1 MARGRLIGALVVVA
15 ALAVG
20 VSQFRRA
27 TLKGQIVL
35 PDGEVRDI
43 AVRVIPEKDVK
54 PYLDGKAT
62 AARVA
67 LGERTTAVELARR
80 EVDGA
85 VRAHQLSPGG
95 KAAASSGAGV
105 ASAGN
110 TDPVSRGPAFSYD
123 PAKYTKAEALALARA
138 RDDEVSRKRSAKAAG
153 QFDAGNQRLVD
164 AIAAARTRYE
174 EANARLLAWET
185 ETLADLPKKGS
196 VVYTNGKGDFTATVP
211 RGDRVAVFASGK
223 VTIDGRS
230 QPRAWGLWV
239 DADAAE
245 KPLTLDT
252 KNLLLEQPRDSVLK

>member
-1 MARGRLIGALVVVA
+1 MARGRLVGTLVMVA
-15 ALAVG
+15 ALAVAA
-20 VSQFRRA
+20 SQCRRA
-27 TLKGQIVL
+27 TLKGQIEL

-67 LGERTTAVELARR
+67 LDERTKAVELARR

-95 KAAASSGAGV
+95 KAAASNPAGV
-105 ASAGN
+105 AIPGN
-110 TDPVSRGPAFSYD
+110 TDPVSRGPAFYYD
-123 PAKYTKAEALALARA
+123 PTKYTKAEALTLARA
-138 RDDEVSRKRSAKAAG
+138 RDDEASRKRSAKAAG
-153 QFDAGNQRLVD
+153 QFDADNQRLVD
-164 AIAAARTRYE
+164 AIAGARTRYE
-174 EANARLLAWET
+174 EAHARLLAWET

-196 VVYTNGKGDFTATVP
+196 VVYTNGRGNFTARVP

-230 QPRAWGLWV
+230 QPRVWGLWV
-239 DADAAE
+239 NADAVE
-245 KPLTLDT
+245 KPLTLDV

>member
-1 MARGRLIGALVVVA
+1 MVA

-20 VSQFRRA
+20 VTQFRRA
-27 TLKGQIVL
+27 TLKGQIEL

-67 LGERTTAVELARR
+67 LEERTTAVERARR

-85 VRAHQLSPGG
+85 IRAHQLSPGG
-95 KAAASSGAGV
+95 KAAAASSGGGV
-105 ASAGN
+105 ANSGN
-110 TDPVSRGPAFSYD
+110 TDPVARGPAFSYD
-123 PAKYTKAEALALARA
+123 PKKYTKAEALALARA
-138 RDDEVSRKRSAKAAG
+138 RDDEASRKRSAKAAG
-153 QFDAGNQRLVD
+153 QFDADNQRLID
-164 AIAAARTRYE
+164 AIASARTRYD
-174 EANARLLAWET
+174 EAHTRLLAWET

-196 VVYTNGKGDFTATVP
+196 VVYTNGKGNFTATVP

-223 VTIDGRS
+223 VTIDGVS

-239 DADAAE
+239 NADAAE
-245 KPLTLDT
+245 KPLTLDV

>member
-1 MARGRLIGALVVVA
+1 MTRGRLVGALVMVA

-54 PYLDGKAT
+54 PYLDGKAA

-67 LGERTTAVELARR
+67 LDERTAAVELARR
-80 EVDGA
+80 DVDGA
-85 VRAHQLSPGG
+85 VRAQQLSPGA
-95 KAAASSGAGV
+95 AAASTPAGV
-105 ASAGN
+105 VMPGN
-110 TDPVSRGPAFSYD
+110 ADRVSRGPAFSYD
-123 PAKYTKAEALALARA
+123 PKKYTKAEALTLARA
-138 RDDEVSRKRSAKAAG
+138 RDDEAARKHSAKAAG
-153 QFDAGNQRLVD
+153 QFDADNQRLVD

-174 EANARLLAWET
+174 EAHARLLAWET
-185 ETLADLPKKGS
+185 DTLADLPKKGS
-196 VVYTNGKGDFTATVP
+196 VVHTNGTGHFRATVP

-223 VTIDGRS
+223 VTIDGLSRS
-230 QPRAWGLWV
+230 RAWGLWV
-239 DADAAE
+239 NADAVE
-245 KPLTLDT
+245 KPLTLDV